1 MRPIDTKYIMAVTR
15 AYSRLSSFNMVKSST
30 KYAVIVKDPN
40 EIKYHL
46 QKAYHISTEGR
57 PGPVWI
63 DIPADIHRF
72 TLLNH

>member
-1 MRPIDTKYIMAVTR
+1 
-15 AYSRLSSFNMVKSST
+15 MVKSST

-63 DIPADIHRF
+63 DIPADIQNADIN
-72 TLLNH
+72 LKKLKNY

>member
-1 MRPIDTKYIMAVTR
+1 
-15 AYSRLSSFNMVKSST
+15 MVKSST

-46 QKAYHISTEGR
+46 QKAYHVSTEGR

-63 DIPADIHRF
+63 DIPADIQNADINLKKLKNYKP
-72 TLLNH
+72 TKKK